1 MGQESCQT
9 CSDGVCVRMEL
20 VELHLAQ
27 ALLLEQQASWQ
38 AQHILGEAGRAE
50 GGERFTAKHP
60 LGRPGEQV
68 MRYIGQQDQG
78 LLRSQMFLAAAFEF
92 QAVLVG
98 LDFSL
103 TSTAIIVVGDD
114 FGECPSQHGADDRA
128 ILGLAVTGLPTQDQ
142 MLGGSH
148 VSEGGAG
155 WGDPAPVAQI
165 LPVLGGDLLRIRLGP
180 PPAFTFAQHLP
191 GGRQRMVD
199 IGIAAKARI

>member
-9 CSDGVCVRMEL
+9 DGDGVCVRMEL
-20 VELHLAQ
+20 VELHLTQ

-68 MRYIGQQDQG
+68 MRYVGQQDQS
-78 LLRSQMFLAAAFEF
+78 LLRSQLFLAAAFEF
-92 QAVLVG
+92 QAALVG

-103 TSTAIIVVGDD
+103 TRTAIIVVCDD

-128 ILGLAVTGLPTQDQ
+128 ILGLAVTGLPPQDQ
-142 MLGGSH
+142 MLGRAH
-148 VSEGGAG
+148 VGDGGAG
-155 WGDPAPVAQI
+155 WGYPAPMAQI
-165 LPVLGGDLLRIRLGP
+165 LPVLGGDLLRIRLRP
-180 PPAFTFAQHLP
+180 PPAFTFAQYLP
-191 GGRQRMVD
+191 SGGQRMVD
-199 IGIAAKARI
+199 IGVAAEARI